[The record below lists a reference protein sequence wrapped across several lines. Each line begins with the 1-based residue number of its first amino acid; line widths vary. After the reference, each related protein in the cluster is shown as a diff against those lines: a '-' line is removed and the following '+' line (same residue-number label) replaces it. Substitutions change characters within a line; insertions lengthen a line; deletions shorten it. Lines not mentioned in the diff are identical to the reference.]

1 MSFADD
7 LNSIPQVKRAI
18 VHCPD
23 CGRTESV
30 KDSHPFLGGWPKCCG
45 FTMFLDTP
53 EERDT
58 LLASSEE
65 KVWV

>member
-1 MSFADD
+1 MTFADD
-7 LNSIPQVKRAI
+7 LNSIPQVKRGLVYCHECRRVQSFA
-18 VHCPD
+18 
-23 CGRTESV
+23 GTN
-30 KDSHPFLGGWPKCCG
+30 PFCDGWPKCCG
-45 FTMFLDTP
+45 YTMSLDTP